1 NKSAYEAYLTRA
13 VFYEVTGT
21 TLNSLVGAA
30 FATDPSFKFPPEL
43 AHLERNANGA
53 GLSTYQLAQNG
64 IRHLLKH
71 YRCALYVDY
80 PDVPPARNLAE
91 FKAQKAYPMIHLL
104 NALDVVNWDSVM
116 NDNHKKLCLVVI
128 REFKS
133 ERGADGFSKTEQEQ
147 YRVLRLEQEGNGEY
161 IY

>member
-1 NKSAYEAYLTRA
+1 MPNAHDKSPANKSAYEAYLTRA

-21 TLNSLVGAA
+21 TSNSLVGAA

-80 PDVPPARNLAE
+80 PDVLPARNLAE
-91 FKAQKAYPMIHLL
+91 FKAQKPI
-104 NALDVVNWDSVM
+104 
-116 NDNHKKLCLVVI
+116 
-128 REFKS
+128 
-133 ERGADGFSKTEQEQ
+133 Q
-147 YRVLRLEQEGNGEY
+147 
-161 IY
+161 

>member
-1 NKSAYEAYLTRA
+1 AYRTRA

-21 TLNSLVGAA
+21 TSNSLVGAA

-53 GLSTYQLAQNG
+53 GLSAYQLAQNG

-80 PDVPPARNLAE
+80 PAVTPARNLAE
-91 FKAQKAYPMIHLL
+91 FKQQKAYPMIHLL
-104 NALDVVNWDSVM
+104 NAIDVIN
-116 NDNHKKLCLVVI
+116 
-128 REFKS
+128 
-133 ERGADGFSKTEQEQ
+133 
-147 YRVLRLEQEGNGEY
+147 
-161 IY
+161 